1 MRRFALAPLAFVV
14 FALAATAST
23 AHAWS
28 SDEKGWE
35 KISAGDGIVVYKK
48 VDDGSATITIRG
60 EALIPAKLD
69 DIADVMKDNKTAAD
83 WMPLIV
89 ARRDL
94 KTLTANSRLEYT
106 HLGMPWPVTDR
117 YFINHAQADRNADGS
132 MRMFVRSVDEPDAD
146 YLESDKVLGFLH
158 TSEFLLTPKDGGTF
172 MQLEVNSDP
181 RGMIPKFLVNM
192 AQKKWPRDFFEGL
205 KKQLETRG
213 LLKKDVVAH

>member
-1 MRRFALAPLAFVV
+1 MRRFSLLPLVFFAFVLV
-14 FALAATAST
+14 TTAST

-28 SDEKGWE
+28 ANEKGWE
-35 KISAGDGIVVYKK
+35 KISEGDGIVVYKK
-48 VDDGSATITIRG
+48 IDDGSATITIRG

-69 DIADVMKDNKTAAD
+69 DIADVMKDNKAAAD

-106 HLGMPWPVTDR
+106 HIGMPWPVTDR

-132 MRMFVRSVDEPDAD
+132 MRMFVRSVDKPDAV

-158 TSEFLLTPKDGGTF
+158 TSEFILVPKDGGTF

-181 RGMIPKFLVNM
+181 RGLIPKFLVNM

-205 KKQLETRG
+205 KSQIEMRG
-213 LLKKDVVAH
+213 LLNKDAVAH